1 MDELLRQAYERR
13 ERLRQELK
21 LVENLIADYLRLE
34 ARTLN
39 GAKPANYELSL
50 EEPAATRHR
59 LTGAQLKNV
68 MDAAE
73 ALIIEAGKPLS
84 RSELMERLETQGFHF
99 PGTDKTKVF
108 GTNLWRSKRFLN
120 LKGIGYWPKGAPLP
134 AKYQSVEKRHSML
147 SDSD

>member
-39 GAKPANYELSL
+39 DAEPANYELSL
-50 EEPAATRHR
+50 DEPASTRYR

-68 MDAAE
+68 IDAAE
-73 ALIIEAGKPLS
+73 ALITEAGKPLS
-84 RSELMERLETQGFHF
+84 RSELVDQLETQGFHF

-120 LKGIGYWPKGAPLP
+120 LKGIGYWPKGVPLP

-147 SDSD
+147 SDPD

>member
-34 ARTLN
+34 AHTLN
-39 GAKPANYELSL
+39 RAKPANYELSL
-50 EEPAATRHR
+50 EAPASTRQR
-59 LTGAQLKNV
+59 LTGAELNNV

-73 ALIIEAGKPLS
+73 AVIAEAGKPLS
-84 RSELMERLETQGFHF
+84 RSELMDRLESQGFHF

-120 LKGIGYWPKGAPLP
+120 LKGIGYWPKGVPLP
-134 AKYQSVEKRHSML
+134 AKYQSAEKRHSML
-147 SDSD
+147 SDPD